1 MRTDI
6 SKISFDE
13 INHFAGVF
21 QQMGRMPLDAEFN
34 EQNELML
41 RLVQRLAGDAIHT
54 GSPNEGFRVDTRVL
68 LDKLESRRDWTA
80 TPGAATVF
88 IDYFDHRV
96 GDGSLVV
103 AGATAIVKTL
113 SDPLD
118 LSGIREALIAVK
130 GGFAANELV
139 FTLTDAA
146 AASHDF
152 TMTELGPENGWRI
165 FRGVPGALPPGF
177 KLDAITSYAF
187 TGLDNL
193 ERYSFD
199 FLKIDVP
206 IRVTVARPELTPAW
220 TPAPNTATLALDDD
234 NRVWGSLALK
244 ATGATALAYTFPAPL
259 DLRRKRALV
268 FALKRNPGAAPYTV
282 EVVDTALA
290 PQSST
295 LAGAVITTV
304 AGWEIVNF
312 TIPQGGA
319 ADWGSIAQVKF
330 SGLSAAASYGLGPVQ
345 LEADPAADLTIMG
358 GDGTAAGAGRFYG
371 EGVAAVKESHESYTT
386 QRDLPEPALAALAP
400 VADGNTRIDWAYLDL
415 WERPLTYIEKPALRE
430 PALEGVDTG
439 TRTQVVAQ
447 VRLLAGQEV
456 ASPNEPA
463 PPAAAFA
470 ALPRWGKGTLT
481 TKDTPA
487 AALDPCADPCEP
499 AIAGPY
505 LGEEN
510 RLFRVEIHRAGDIG
524 LASAPGTALFKWS
537 RDNGA
542 VASGLTAEAAP
553 GATSAQVEKPELF
566 AIGDLIEISDDLVE
580 LVTGPLEDTA
590 THRKHARGEMRRI
603 VTVNMQTRR
612 VSWDDPI
619 SPEPAL
625 HAPLPRAMRLVYH
638 AKITQWDGLLPATSG
653 DIALADGV
661 TVELGGHDFIPG
673 DFWLFTT
680 RTVDRSVERL
690 IEAPPRGVRH
700 AYYLLA
706 GITRAKPDNLTP
718 ESVVAEDLRAR
729 FAPLPE
735 LDASRVAFDPS
746 ACAAEAPMPDWD
758 KVSTVQQAIDA
769 ICRAD
774 LNADLRLHNKLLH
787 GYGVICG
794 LKVRCAKDREHVILS
809 KGYALDCEGYTLH
822 VSGDTPVD
830 LIAKAAAQGLLDGS
844 GDGKALLYVERSLA
858 GDPTIVV
865 EPYTPP
871 ANFLADVLE
880 GTLIKDFWDKCI
892 LTLVNFFKAQ
902 LSPFPEK
909 TPPLSNNHKRVLAL
923 INLLWQKVNSANGPY
938 VWVSKREHDLL
949 EKFHQDIEDL
959 LASKTFCGMF
969 DGLQPYPAYPY
980 GATPGIDTMF
990 GLFAFH
996 QRMRA
1001 HPGGQYVYVFHDDNQ
1016 IQVFDLAAR
1025 ELVQVL
1031 TFPGGTNV
1039 RIQDIAFDAAG
1050 TQMNVVGIMSNNT
1063 DSVFANAAI
1072 NLANQ
1077 SHTWGPTSVV
1087 CDILFVRLGRHSAH
1101 PTSLYAIGRSAT
1113 NGALRGLYVF
1123 DPNAITL
1130 APLPSLVFN
1139 ATGLFEISPDG
1150 ASAFAAEQSLGAQTG
1165 LFDRVRSIDLANP
1178 AGAPIFFL
1186 VPGID
1191 AKDDIKVMNGRL
1203 YITGNPPIG
1212 QVKSLHRF
1220 NVTSNVPLGPVDLL
1234 INDHTRLVAAPTR
1247 NAILVSH
1254 SDRYKIA
1261 LYDAANN
1268 VLGVNF
1274 RVPVQVMPLALA
1286 IKADD
1291 SEVYALNFF
1300 GNTVNVIDVAALSVG
1315 PPSFTFDPPVTLAD
1329 YRSKALKSFTD
1340 LAGVF
1345 AQSLKDCFCDKF
1357 LIECP
1362 ECGPNDKIYLGVV
1375 EVKGNKVWKICD
1387 FTKRHYAKS
1396 FRTWGYWL
1404 STVPILPLLKK
1415 SFAAFCCKVF

>member
-6 SKISFDE
+6 SKLSFDE
-13 INHFAGVF
+13 INHFVGVF

-41 RLVQRLAGDAIHT
+41 RLAQRLAGDAVHT

-68 LDKLESRRDWTA
+68 LDKLESRRGLTA
-80 TPGAATVF
+80 TPGSATVF
-88 IDYFDHRV
+88 VDYFDHRV
-96 GDGSLVV
+96 GDGSVVV

-113 SDPLD
+113 GGPVD
-118 LSGIREALIAVK
+118 LSGIREALVAVK
-130 GGFAANELV
+130 GGFAANEIV

-146 AASHDF
+146 TATHDF
-152 TMTELGPENGWRI
+152 TMTELAPENGWRI
-165 FRGVPGALPPGF
+165 FSGVPGALPPGF
-177 KLDAITSYAF
+177 QLDAIVAYAF
-187 TGLDNL
+187 TGLDST

-206 IRVTVARPELTPAW
+206 IRVTVARPELASAW
-220 TPAPNTATLALDDD
+220 TPTPSSATLELDDD

-244 ATGATALAYTFPAPL
+244 ATGASALAYAFPAPL
-259 DLRRKRALV
+259 DLRRKRALA
-268 FALKRNPGAAPYTV
+268 FALKRSPAAAPYTV
-282 EVVDTALA
+282 EVVDTASA

-295 LAGAVITTV
+295 LAGAVVASV
-304 AGWEIVNF
+304 AGWEIVTF
-312 TIPQGGA
+312 TVPQGGT
-319 ADWGSIAQVKF
+319 ADWGSIAQLKF
-330 SGLSAAASYGLGPVQ
+330 SGLSAAATYSFGPVL
-345 LEADPAADLTIMG
+345 LEVDPGADLIVMG
-358 GDGTAAGAGRFYG
+358 GDGSAEGAGRFYG
-371 EGVAAVKESHESYTT
+371 DGVAAVKERHESYTT
-386 QRDLPEPALAALAP
+386 QRDLPEPALAALDS
-400 VADGNTRIDWAYLDL
+400 VADGDTRIDWAYLDL
-415 WERPLTYIEKPALRE
+415 WERPLTYIEKPMLRE
-430 PALEGVDTG
+430 PALEGADTA

-456 ASPNEPA
+456 ALPNEPA

-487 AALDPCADPCEP
+487 AALEPCADPCEP

-510 RLFRVEIHRAGDIG
+510 RLFRVEIHGAGDIG
-524 LASAPGTALFKWS
+524 LADAAGTALFKWS

-542 VASGLTAEAAP
+542 VASGLTAEAAS
-553 GATSAQVEKPELF
+553 GATSAEVEKPELF

-580 LVTGPLEDTA
+580 LVTGPVEDTA
-590 THRKHARGEMRRI
+590 THREHARGEMRRI
-603 VTVNMQTRR
+603 STVNMQTRR
-612 VSWDDPI
+612 VSWDDPT
-619 SPEPAL
+619 SPEPTL
-625 HAPLPRAMRLVYH
+625 HAPLSRAMRLVYH
-638 AKITQWDGLLPATSG
+638 AKVTKWDALLPVTAG
-653 DIALADGV
+653 DVALADGV
-661 TVELGGHDFIPG
+661 TIEFGGHDFIPG
-673 DFWLFTT
+673 DYWLFTT

-700 AYYLLA
+700 AYFLLA
-706 GITRAKPDNLTP
+706 GITRAKTDALTP
-718 ESVVAEDLRAR
+718 ESVVVEDLRAR

-735 LDASRVAFDPS
+735 LDASRISFDPS
-746 ACAAEAPMPDWD
+746 ACAVETPLPDWD
-758 KVSTVQQAIDA
+758 KVATVQQAIDA
-769 ICRAD
+769 VCRAD

-787 GYGVICG
+787 GYGIVCG
-794 LKVRCAKDREHVILS
+794 LKVRCAKDREHAILS
-809 KGYALDCEGYTLH
+809 KGYALDCEGHTLH
-822 VSGDTPVD
+822 VGGDTSID
-830 LIAKAAAQGLLDGS
+830 LVAQAAAQGLLDGG
-844 GDGKALLYVERSLA
+844 GDGKALLRIERSVA

-865 EPYTPP
+865 EPHVPQS
-871 ANFLADVLE
+871 FLDSVLE

-892 LTLVNFFKAQ
+892 LTIVNFFKAQ
-902 LSPFPEK
+902 LSPFPE
-909 TPPLSNNHKRVLAL
+909 TAPPLSDKHKRVIAL
-923 INLLWQKVNSANGPY
+923 LNLLWQKINAASGPY

-949 EKFHQDIEDL
+949 EKFHQDLEDL
-959 LASKTFCGMF
+959 LASSTFCGMF

-990 GLFAFH
+990 GLLAFH

-1001 HPGGQYVYVFHDDNQ
+1001 HPGGRYVYAFHEDNQ
-1016 IQVFDLAAR
+1016 IQVFDLVAR

-1031 TFPGGTNV
+1031 AFPGGTNV
-1039 RIQDIAFDAAG
+1039 RIQDVAFDATGA
-1050 TQMNVVGIMSNNT
+1050 QMNVVGVMSNNT

-1072 NLANQ
+1072 DLTDQ

-1087 CDILFVRLGRHSAH
+1087 CDILFVKLGRHPAH
-1101 PTSLYAIGRSAT
+1101 PTSLYAVGRSST

-1123 DPNAITL
+1123 DPNAVTL
-1130 APLPSLVFN
+1130 APLPGLAFN

-1150 ASAFAAEQSLGAQTG
+1150 AAAYAAEHSLGAQTG
-1165 LFDRVRSIDLANP
+1165 KFDRVRSIDLGNL
-1178 AGAPIFFL
+1178 AGAPIFFP
-1186 VPGID
+1186 VGGTD
-1191 AKDDIKVMNGRL
+1191 ASDDLKVMNGRL
-1203 YITGNPPIG
+1203 YVTGDPTGG
-1212 QVKSLHRF
+1212 QIKSLHRF

-1234 INDHTRLVAAPTR
+1234 VNDWIRLAAAPSR
-1247 NAILVSH
+1247 NTVLVSH
-1254 SDRYKIA
+1254 SDRYELQ

-1268 VLGVNF
+1268 VLALNF
-1274 RVPVQVMPLALA
+1274 RVPVQVIPLALA

-1329 YRSKALKSFTD
+1329 YRALALQSFTD
-1340 LAGVF
+1340 LFGVF

-1362 ECGPNDKIYLGVV
+1362 ECGPDDKIYLGLVDI
-1375 EVKGNKVWKICD
+1375 KGGKIWHICN

-1396 FRTWGYWL
+1396 FRTWSYWL
-1404 STVPILPLLKK
+1404 STIPILPLVKK